1 MRACRKDNLL
11 LQICEGKLDK
21 DSVRRCQ
28 ECRERVGGRD
38 TFCTHCGTKLIGG
51 SRDKA
56 GLHHEP
62 LEFGK
67 SKPLSK
73 KYLMSMVAL
82 TVLCLTVNIVIIGLL
97 AAEEEVELGRFT
109 EREIC
114 RAGIATIMS
123 KNVGIVAFDGKSGSS
138 YKLHYIRDSDRSRWD
153 FRCYLDGNTLIWAT
167 EGGPWRTRGGDAPVN
182 WRVSVPDDRLTITE
196 SYADGSA
203 TVRSYSLSE
212 VR

>member
-1 MRACRKDNLL
+1 LIAGSGERALL
-11 LQICEGKLDK
+11 
-21 DSVRRCQ
+21 R
-28 ECRERVGGRD
+28 
-38 TFCTHCGTKLIGG
+38 
-51 SRDKA
+51 
-56 GLHHEP
+56 HEA
-62 LEFGK
+62 LELGA
-67 SKPLSK
+67 SKPPNK

-82 TVLCLTVNIVIIGLL
+82 TVLCLTVNVAIFGFL
-97 AAEEEVELGRFT
+97 AAEEDVELGRFT
-109 EREIC
+109 ETEIC

-138 YKLHYIRDSDRSRWD
+138 YKFHYIRDFDKSRWD
-153 FRCYLDGNTLIWAT
+153 LRCYLDGNKLVWAT
-167 EGGPWRTRGGDAPVN
+167 KDGPWRTRAGDEPVH

>member
-1 MRACRKDNLL
+1 M
-11 LQICEGKLDK
+11 
-21 DSVRRCQ
+21 RRCQ
-28 ECRERVGGRD
+28 ECRERVGERA
-38 TFCTHCGTKLIGG
+38 TFCTHCGTKLIG
-51 SRDKA
+51 RPDDKV
-56 GLHHEP
+56 GLHREP
-62 LEFGK
+62 LGFGK

-82 TVLCLTVNIVIIGLL
+82 TALCLTVNIAIFGFL
-97 AAEEEVELGRFT
+97 AAEEEVDLGRFT
-109 EREIC
+109 ERGIC

-123 KNVGIVAFDGKSGSS
+123 KNVGIVSFDGKSGSS
-138 YKLHYIRDSDRSRWD
+138 YKLHYIRDSDNSRWG

-167 EGGPWRTRGGDAPVN
+167 ENGPWRTRGGDAPVT

-196 SYADGSA
+196 DYADGSA

>member
-1 MRACRKDNLL
+1 M
-11 LQICEGKLDK
+11 DK

-28 ECRERVGGRD
+28 ECRERVGERD
-38 TFCTHCGTKLIGG
+38 TFCTHCGTKLIGE
-51 SRDKA
+51 SREKT
-56 GLHHEP
+56 GLNHEP
-62 LEFGK
+62 LKVGI
-67 SKPLSK
+67 SKPPSK

-82 TVLCLTVNIVIIGLL
+82 TVLCLTVNVAIFGLL
-97 AAEEEVELGRFT
+97 AAEEEVELGSFT
-109 EREIC
+109 ETEIC

-138 YKLHYIRDSDRSRWD
+138 YKFHYIRDSDSSRWG

-167 EGGPWRTRGGDAPVN
+167 EDGPWRTRGGDAPVT

-196 SYADGSA
+196 DYADGSA